1 AREERLARSLL
12 PPPRSTSS
20 FPRFSLSCPTPIFPS
35 QPDPHSSLPPR
46 AAPLLALPRPTRE
59 TSPTTASLLAPRSHR
74 RLARGAAHC
83 SASPPGA
90 YPAPPDP
97 VLPCTC
103 ARGCGFL
110 VPVHGGLAGAQP
122 LDLCHPLLP
131 LRRPGAPSR
140 RSQSPPASPVS
151 LCRSPPPSSPC
162 CRLPEAP
169 CDVLCWTVKICKID
183 YMDAKTIPGPP
194 SIFSVIFCQLPQ
206 RRVKYLYHRLW
217 KRQVPIRT
225 KTPSPFR
232 DSSSTATDG
241 SNIYKTCTTTVH
253 PRRPRGRQVPCHDP
267 EHLRNMNNYF
277 LFET

>member
-1 AREERLARSLL
+1 PSSPPSRRHHAREERLARSLL
-12 PPPRSTSS
+12 PPPCSTSS

-46 AAPLLALPRPTRE
+46 AAHLLALARPARE

-83 SASPPGA
+83 SASTPGA

-103 ARGCGFL
+103 ARGHGFL

-122 LDLCHPLLP
+122 LDLRHPLLP

-140 RSQSPPASPVS
+140 RAQSPRAFPVS
-151 LCRSPPPSSPC
+151 LCRSPPPSCPC
-162 CRLPEAP
+162 CRRPEAP

-194 SIFSVIFCQLPQ
+194 SIFSVIFLPSTTMT
-206 RRVKYLYHRLW
+206 
-217 KRQVPIRT
+217 RQVPLPSSPETPSTPTHEDAKSVSGFIKYRYRWLERLRNVYHYRPPA
-225 KTPSPFR
+225 KTPWK
-232 DSSSTATDG
+232 SSSL
-241 SNIYKTCTTTVH
+241 S
-253 PRRPRGRQVPCHDP
+253 
-267 EHLRNMNNYF
+267 
-277 LFET
+277 